1 MRQSPEQT
9 SFNGGEYSRRMKG
22 RRDIDGY
29 RSSCQNMENWVPTAQ
44 GAMIRR
50 TGSLFGSGTGGQL
63 EPPPTP
69 PDPPNFIQPPSSYV
83 TDGEF
88 HAWSVR
94 RRMDN
99 DYTGPLIRV
108 VDPNNAASPQIDI
121 GTEVAPDENGVYW
134 IDETQILQAFVD
146 TGQDPS
152 MDVARLSIVKIY
164 DQTTAAYKA
173 DYEIDSALQN
183 YFGLPFAFTG
193 EFGSFAYVGVPGSE
207 TSPKN
212 AQCLFGRTSN
222 FDFGISRRHFIRWQD
237 SNRYDFGTE
246 STAGTVGT
254 GGFVSLI
261 SCVSS
266 TFLPDGA
273 PNTFSNTMS
282 HGYET
287 VSGLFQGNTTT
298 CGYQVTPARGA
309 NPIGSTTNFASGVD
323 VTVNLSMKG
332 TTDNGDVCARI
343 IIGGADPAVDG
354 TVTDGVGGAG
364 HPLTTTD
371 EFFLGGTTGN
381 NSFSF
386 GYFIE
391 RVVYGGETDYWSGDN
406 TVNDTN
412 RLQEIQKIIQRDPQN
427 AQRDPNP

>member
-50 TGSLFGSGTGGQL
+50 TGSFFGSGTGGQL

-121 GTEVAPDENGVYW
+121 GSEVAPDGNGVYW

-152 MDVARLSIVKIY
+152 MDVARLSIIKIY
-164 DQTTAAYKA
+164 DQTSAAYKA
-173 DYEIDSALQN
+173 DYEVYTDNFQTE
-183 YFGLPFAFTG
+183 FGLPFAFTG

-212 AQCLFGRTSN
+212 ARCQFGGNNVTDWGPN
-222 FDFGISRRHFIRWQD
+222 FFHALRWLD
-237 SNRYDFGTE
+237 TDEYDFGTE
-246 STAGTVGT
+246 STGGSVAN
-254 GGFVSLI
+254 GGFLSLI
-261 SCVSS
+261 SCVSM
-266 TFLPDGA
+266 TFVPIGS
-273 PNTFSNTMS
+273 PTSFRNIMS
-282 HGYET
+282 HGYEALRGEFYD
-287 VSGLFQGNTTT
+287 S
-298 CGYQVTPARGA
+298 VTQSNYEVRPQRVTSNIGPGA
-309 NPIGSTTNFASGVD
+309 PFAALAPI
-323 VTVNLSMKG
+323 TVNLSMKG
-332 TTDNGDVCARI
+332 STNQGEGCARLQIQGIDPAFDTIALDGIAGGPHIIETTDRFD
-343 IIGGADPAVDG
+343 
-354 TVTDGVGGAG
+354 
-364 HPLTTTD
+364 
-371 EFFLGGTTGN
+371 LGGFTGN
-381 NSFSF
+381 RRHSY

-391 RVVYGGETDYWSGDN
+391 RVLWGGESGYWSGDN
-406 TVNDTN
+406 TTDNSE
-412 RLQEIQKIIQRDPQN
+412 RLEEIQKIIQVDPQN
-427 AQRDPNP
+427 AIPLP